1 MATSTHTGSCHCGAV
16 RYQAELDLESGSG
29 KCNCSICSKV
39 RLWGMI
45 VKPEQFK
52 LLSGEDALSDYQF
65 ATRSMHWLFC
75 RHCGVHA
82 FGKGNIAELG
92 GEFISVNLASLD
104 DMAPEALAAISVR
117 VADGRHDNWME
128 SPAVTSYL

>member
-45 VKPEQFK
+45 VKPDQFK
-52 LLSGEDALSDYQF
+52 LLGGEDALSDYQF
-65 ATRSMHWLFC
+65 GTRSMHWLFC
-75 RHCGVHA
+75 RFCGVHA
-82 FGKGNIAELG
+82 FGKGNLAELG
-92 GEFISVNLASLD
+92 GEFFSVNLASLD
-104 DMAPEALAAISVR
+104 DMSPEALAAISVR

>member
-16 RYQAELDLESGSG
+16 RYQAELDFESGSG

-39 RLWGMI
+39 RLWGVI

-65 ATRSMHWLFC
+65 GTRSMHWLFC
-75 RHCGVHA
+75 RVCGVHA
-82 FGKGNIAELG
+82 FGKGNLAELG
-92 GEFISVNLASLD
+92 GEFYSVNLASLD
-104 DMAPEALAAISVR
+104 DMSPEALAAIPVR